1 MMYDKPKMTGGLGK
15 YVNAAG
21 KSDMVQ
27 RPLVPPVKATP
38 APRMPAAPR
47 ATMNNLTAAPKKA
60 DFAGRVGKIA
70 ALAAKMGTRNGRA

>member
-15 YVNAAG
+15 FVNAAG

-27 RPLVPPVKATP
+27 RPLVPPVKAMP
-38 APRMPAAPR
+38 APVMPAAPK
-47 ATMNNLTAAPKKA
+47 MPKKA

-70 ALAAKMGTRNGRA
+70 ALAAKMGARNGRA